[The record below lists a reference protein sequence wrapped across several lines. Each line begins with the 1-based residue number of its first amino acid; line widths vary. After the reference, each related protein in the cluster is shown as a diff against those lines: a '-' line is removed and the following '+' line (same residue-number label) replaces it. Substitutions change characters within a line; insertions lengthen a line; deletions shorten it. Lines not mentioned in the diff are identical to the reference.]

1 MKVGDAEGV
10 CVRGGKICT
19 SCTPCWN
26 RRCDWNFSTSETDTA
41 RSTTELELSTRPT
54 PQFKLHAI
62 NEMGRANTEKRLPP
76 SNGIYGTR
84 NPVYLTNPNL
94 SLNPKSKPTS
104 SPILFPS
111 CYFIFR
117 SADCVSRVSQDL
129 LYVCVSSWGFWG
141 FLRFSGLYPVFLPFL
156 AMKQPFKHVWV
167 SMYVLAV
174 PIVSSW

>member
-10 CVRGGKICT
+10 CVRGGKTCT
-19 SCTPCWN
+19 SCTPSQN
-26 RRCDWNFSTSETDTA
+26 RRCDWNFSTSETDRA
-41 RSTTELELSTRPT
+41 RSTTELELPTRPT
-54 PQFKLHAI
+54 QQFKWHAI
-62 NEMGRANTEKRLPP
+62 NGMGRANTEKWLPP

-117 SADCVSRVSQDL
+117 SADGVSRVSQDL
-129 LYVCVSSWGFWG
+129 LYVCVSGVSCVSCVSQAYTLYCFR
-141 FLRFSGLYPVFLPFL
+141 FLQWSSHSNMYGCLCMFL
-156 AMKQPFKHVWV
+156 QCQ
-167 SMYVLAV
+167 
-174 PIVSSW
+174 